1 MSDEENT
8 RDQDLN
14 TNTNEF
20 NEDTENEPNTTVPV
34 TEKDTDQTD
43 NNAYNDVKLSSEVK
57 EPEARSSLGMLK
69 KKNYLCLCF
78 DDIL

>member
-1 MSDEENT
+1 MSDEENA

-69 KKNYLCLCF
+69 KKNSLCL
-78 DDIL
+78 